1 MKSIEELKDIFKDIS
16 EQYETC
22 EEIISSLRS
31 LASCFEITKEEYNI
45 IMENYEDWLD

>member
-22 EEIISSLRS
+22 EEIIECLRS
-31 LASCFEITKEEYNI
+31 LASCCEITNEEYNI
-45 IMENYEDWLD
+45 IMKNYDGWLD